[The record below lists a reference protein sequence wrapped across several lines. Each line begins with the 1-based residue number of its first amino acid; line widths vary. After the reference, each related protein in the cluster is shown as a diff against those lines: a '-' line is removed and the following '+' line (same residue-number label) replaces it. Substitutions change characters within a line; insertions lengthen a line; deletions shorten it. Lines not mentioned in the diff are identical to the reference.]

1 MKMKVKG
8 YVAVMAAM
16 VALMAIGAPLRAEV
30 LTDDQIVSSAKNTY
44 IFKTYLKDDDIK
56 IDSKDGVVILTGVVI
71 NSTHKLWAEMTIA
84 GLPGVIKV
92 DNRLTV
98 KGAEPTENSDAW
110 IKEKVVTA
118 LALHRSVGDSR
129 IEVSVFDGIV
139 TLKGI
144 AANQAKKEL
153 ATAYT
158 EDVEGVLNVN
168 NEMTVSS
175 SYKATYNKA
184 AEYADDASITAQVK
198 YALLTHRST
207 SAIKTKVET
216 KNGVVTL
223 SGKAHNRAEKALATL
238 LANDIYGVKAVIN
251 LMTIEP

>member
-1 MKMKVKG
+1 MKVKY
-8 YVAVMAAM
+8 YVALMTAM
-16 VALMAIGAPLRAEV
+16 VALMAIGTPLRASV
-30 LTDDQIVSSAKNTY
+30 TDDQIVSSAQNTY
-44 IFKTYLKDDDIK
+44 VFKTYLKNDDIK
-56 IDSKDGVVILTGVVI
+56 IESKDGVVTLTGVVA
-71 NSTHKLWAEMTIA
+71 NSSLILLAEWTVA
-84 GLPGVIKV
+84 ALPGVKKV

-98 KGAEPTENSDAW
+98 KGAEPTANSDAW
-110 IKEKVVTA
+110 IKDKVETT

-158 EDVEGVLNVN
+158 EDVEGVRNVN

-175 SYKATYNKA
+175 SYKATDNKTEA
-184 AEYADDASITAQVK
+184 YVDDASITAQVK
-198 YALLTHRST
+198 YTLLSHRST
-207 SAIKTKVET
+207 SALKAKVET
-216 KNGVVTL
+216 NNGVVTL
-223 SGKAHNRAEKALATL
+223 SGKANNRAERALATL
-238 LANDIYGVKAVIN
+238 IANDVVGVKAVIN